1 MISKLLIEIA
11 LTLLSARMKQTVV
24 AAVGVTFSITM
35 FIALLS
41 FMNGLNKLLDGL
53 VTNRTPHVRI
63 YRDIA
68 PNKNQPVNLCTLYK
82 GSYNFISSVKAA
94 NSRQE
99 IYDAGKILASL
110 RADPRV
116 LGVSRKVATQVFFN
130 AGPVDITGF
139 MNGIDV
145 ESEIKFYKFGDYI
158 TAGNAMDLK
167 YLSNSIILGKPLA
180 EKLLAGIG
188 DVVQVTTVEGERFP
202 LKVVGFYQSGLA
214 DFDKTQSFVN
224 ASTVQTILGKADSYV
239 TDIQVKLTDI
249 KMAPVVAK
257 EYANSFATNAEDIQA
272 ANAQFETGTSIRNII
287 SYAVGITL
295 LIVAG
300 FGIYNILNMMIF
312 EKMDTIAILKAT
324 GFAGRDVKRIFLF
337 ISLSIGIAGC
347 IAGLLLGNLLSHL
360 INHLPFE
367 TAAIPTIKTF
377 PVDFNILYYLIA
389 ILFSLL
395 TTWFAGWFPAK
406 KASRID
412 PVVIIRGK

>member
-1 MISKLLIEIA
+1 MISKLLIQIA
-11 LTLLSARMKQTVV
+11 LTLLRARMRQTVV

-35 FIALLS
+35 FVALLS

-63 YRDIA
+63 FKDIV
-68 PNKNQPVNLCTLYK
+68 PNKDQPVNLSARYK
-82 GSYNFISSVKAA
+82 EDYNFISSIKAS
-94 NSRQE
+94 NNRQE
-99 IYDAGKILASL
+99 IYNANKIIASL
-110 RADPRV
+110 KEDTRV
-116 LGVSRKVATQVFFN
+116 LGVSRKVSTQVFFN
-130 AGPVDITGF
+130 AGAIDITGF
-139 MNGIDV
+139 MNGIDI
-145 ESEIKFYKFGDYI
+145 ESEIKFYSFKDYV
-158 TAGNAMDLK
+158 TAGDPMDLK
-167 YLSNSIILGKPLA
+167 YVSNSIILGKPLA
-180 EKLLAGIG
+180 EKLLANIG
-188 DVVQVTTVEGERFP
+188 DVIQVTTAGGERFP

-224 ASTVQTILGKADSYV
+224 ASTVQTILGKPDSYI
-239 TDIQVKLTDI
+239 TDIQVKLLHI
-249 KMAPVVAK
+249 GMAPQVAK
-257 EYANSFATNAEDIQA
+257 EYANVFGTNAEDIQT

-324 GFAGRDVKRIFLF
+324 GFAGKDVKRIFLF
-337 ISLSIGIAGC
+337 ISISIGIAGC
-347 IAGLLLGNLLSHL
+347 LVGLLLGNLLSHL
-360 INHLPFE
+360 INHLPFK

-377 PVDFNILYYLIA
+377 PVDFSLLYYIIA
-389 ILFSLL
+389 IIFSLI
-395 TTWFAGWFPAK
+395 TTYFAGWFPAR